1 MKSGNRFF
9 FLHLFTTW
17 SRLLA
22 ALMAMGTV
30 IFAFVTTRD
39 GGFYGFLGV
48 VLVGMF
54 YAWMVLLVADFL
66 DCILAIEENT
76 RTGRR
81 ARSSRD

>member
-1 MKSGNRFF
+1 MKSANRFF

-30 IFAFVTTRD
+30 IFAFVNTRD
-39 GGFYGFLGV
+39 GGFGFLGV
-48 VLVGMF
+48 LLVGMF

-76 RTGRR
+76 RTERR
-81 ARSSRD
+81 ARSSGD